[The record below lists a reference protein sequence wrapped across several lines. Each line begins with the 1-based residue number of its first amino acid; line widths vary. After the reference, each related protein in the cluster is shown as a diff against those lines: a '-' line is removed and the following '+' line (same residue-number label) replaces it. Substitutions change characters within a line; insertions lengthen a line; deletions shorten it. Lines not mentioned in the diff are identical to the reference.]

1 MEMDQVWAFNA
12 SSLSLS
18 PSVFVRFGIE
28 KRRRR
33 EKKSVDERSRM
44 INCLEGDRFQEMRA
58 TELGFEGTETVVQWR
73 IVITNDESAIY
84 TYTLSTL
91 SPLQLCRQNYSWIE
105 GKERLAYPRDNNAE
119 I

>member
-1 MEMDQVWAFNA
+1 
-12 SSLSLS
+12 
-18 PSVFVRFGIE
+18 
-28 KRRRR
+28 
-33 EKKSVDERSRM
+33 M

-91 SPLQLCRQNYSWIE
+91 SPLQLYRQNYSWIE